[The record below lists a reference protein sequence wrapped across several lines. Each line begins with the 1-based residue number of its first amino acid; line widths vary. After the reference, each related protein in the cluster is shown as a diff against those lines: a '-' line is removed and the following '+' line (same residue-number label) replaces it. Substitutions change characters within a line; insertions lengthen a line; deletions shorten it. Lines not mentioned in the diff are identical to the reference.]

1 MKLHFESKAR
11 KKGYRYIIGVDEA
24 GRGPLA
30 GPVVAAAVIL
40 NKTRFQSNIDDS
52 KKLTAEER
60 EAAFEEIIQ
69 KAFYGVG
76 IVSES
81 VIDAVNILQATYYA
95 MSKAVHQLVNRL
107 PFAIK
112 QKKDFTK
119 KTFILVDGT
128 AFKSDLPY
136 AYEAII
142 NGDARSLS
150 IASASIVAKVTR
162 DRILKTYDQIFPQYG
177 FKQHKGYPT
186 LEHRLAI
193 QKYGPC
199 LIHRK
204 TFHFADDGNAKN

>member
-1 MKLHFESKAR
+1 VKLHFEGKAR
-11 KKGYRYIIGVDEA
+11 KKGYQYIIGVDEA

-40 NKTRFQSNIDDS
+40 KTTRFQSKIDDS
-52 KKLTAEER
+52 KKLNAEER
-60 EAAFEEIIQ
+60 ETAFHEIVQ
-69 KAFYGVG
+69 NAFYGVG

-81 VIDAVNILQATYYA
+81 VIDSVNILQATYYA
-95 MSKAVHQLVNRL
+95 MSKAVYQLINRL
-107 PFAIK
+107 PFSIK
-112 QKKDFTK
+112 QEENFTK
-119 KTFILVDGT
+119 KTFILVDGMS
-128 AFKSDLPY
+128 FKTDLPY

-142 NGDARSLS
+142 NGDARCLS

-186 LEHRLAI
+186 LEHHLAI

-204 TFHFADDGNAKN
+204 TFNFSHDVTED